1 MQGHMIL
8 FWKQS
13 ATCFANMAPT
23 VLMRLWNLAGSMNF
37 IGKSCAAIMRTEDV
51 SAMGKNALAEK
62 YYNHAIE
69 IFYELRRSEDIAEVY
84 YNRALNYL
92 MQRQF
97 KEAEHDL
104 LFVMKVIEKLHLN
117 SLRVCNLSKLYALL
131 ALIGIMQD
139 DRFTCER
146 YLLSCRQFLKK
157 KRIIKT
163 KRSYMIMPN
172 ILYNDTGR
180 DMTKE
185 VLLGIR
191 HAIKEYQ

>member
-1 MQGHMIL
+1 
-8 FWKQS
+8 
-13 ATCFANMAPT
+13 
-23 VLMRLWNLAGSMNF
+23 
-37 IGKSCAAIMRTEDV
+37 MRT
-51 SAMGKNALAEK
+51 
-62 YYNHAIE
+62 
-69 IFYELRRSEDIAEVY
+69 EDIAEVY

-157 KRIIKT
+157 NNKNEEIIHDYAKCF
-163 KRSYMIMPN
+163 
-172 ILYNDTGR
+172 
-180 DMTKE
+180 
-185 VLLGIR
+185 V
-191 HAIKEYQ
+191 Q

>member
-1 MQGHMIL
+1 MFSGIGY
-8 FWKQS
+8 
-13 ATCFANMAPT
+13 
-23 VLMRLWNLAGSMNF
+23 NL
-37 IGKSCAAIMRTEDV
+37 

-146 YLLSCRQFLKK
+146 YLLSCRQFLNY
-157 KRIIKT
+157 IIEKE
-163 KRSYMIMPN
+163 KNNKNEEIIHDYAKCDDDMF
-172 ILYNDTGR
+172 LYTFSQA
-180 DMTKE
+180 
-185 VLLGIR
+185 LLKQLDGELDVAFNYFQNAEKFLI
-191 HAIKEYQ
+191 